1 MADAHSIV
9 PSRCGPV
16 RSEGVCSA
24 TVCSCTV
31 RTMLGYIPRRDGVP
45 MPAHKGREVDLR
57 SFRARGD
64 PLGDRVAVALH
75 ATEGG
80 LMGIH
85 DLLGQVRRRASDV
98 DSCSTC
104 LSDADAD
111 AEAYAAC
118 SAFVR
123 ETRETPSWADFKKM
137 ERAQTLL
144 SAFMPLN
151 FISLGLGSLLGVGG
165 QFPKM
170 GDIVRATGMLDAKRK
185 EGEERLE
192 RTSAFVLSLM
202 KPTDDMDEQAEARI
216 SLKPGGSGFDEILRI
231 RLLHGAVRVFVKQS
245 GRYHEENEVPICQHD
260 LGITLGLFSYIH
272 LRNLRRLGVYLTQED
287 VESHL
292 LLWRYVGHVLG
303 VEPELLNNFF
313 SDFDAQRRFFHASTL
328 LMGDDCEKAG
338 QEIVKSFH
346 VSAAKLSR
354 STYGIIPSAFMFNF
368 MMSIMIHLGG
378 EEYMRKLPGI
388 EDYSGRSWSV
398 GAIKVIGGAASFID
412 RYVPFGTRMLS
423 YLNVCL
429 ARASAKR
436 NGYGKEHRQHRLRS
450 KL

>member
-1 MADAHSIV
+1 MNNAGS
-9 PSRCGPV
+9 
-16 RSEGVCSA
+16 
-24 TVCSCTV
+24 
-31 RTMLGYIPRRDGVP
+31 IPRRDGVP
-45 MPAHKGREVDLR
+45 LPSHEGLDLR

-64 PLGDRVAVALH
+64 ALSDRVAAALH

-85 DLLGQVRRRASDV
+85 DLLGQVRRRASAV
-98 DSCSTC
+98 DFRGTF
-104 LSDADAD
+104 LSDAD

-123 ETRETPSWADFKKM
+123 ETQETPSWADFKKM

-202 KPTDDMDEQAEARI
+202 KPTEMDEQAKART
-216 SLKPGGSGFDEILRI
+216 SLKPGGSGYDEILRI

-272 LRNLRRLGVYLTQED
+272 LRNLRRLGVYLTHED

-292 LLWRYVGHVLG
+292 LLWRYVGHTLG

-313 SDFDAQRRFFHASTL
+313 HDFDAQRRFFHASTL

-338 QEIVKSFH
+338 QEIVTSFQTN
-346 VSAAKLSR
+346 AAKLSR
-354 STYGIIPSAFMFNF
+354 STYGIIPPAAIFNF

-388 EDYSGRSWSV
+388 EEYNGSSWSV
-398 GAIKVIGGAASFID
+398 AAIKVTGGVASFID
-412 RYVPFGTRMLS
+412 RYVPFGTRILS
-423 YLNVCL
+423 YLNICL
-429 ARASAKR
+429 ARTSAKR
-436 NGYGKEHRQHRLRS
+436 KGRGKEHRQHRLRS